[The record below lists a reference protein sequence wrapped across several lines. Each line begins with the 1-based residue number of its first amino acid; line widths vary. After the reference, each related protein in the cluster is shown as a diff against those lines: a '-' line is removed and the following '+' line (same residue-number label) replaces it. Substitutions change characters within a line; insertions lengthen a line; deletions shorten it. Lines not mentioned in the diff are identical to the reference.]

1 MINID
6 PRNILASEFDYELP
20 QEKIA
25 KFPLNKRNLSK
36 LLVYK
41 NKKIC
46 EDVFSNIANYI
57 PDNYLLVLNDTKVIN
72 ARLEF
77 YKDSGARIEIF
88 CIEPHNPSEYS
99 ISFSQ
104 TKKCQWKC
112 LVGNIKKWKN
122 NFLSKKINLQNVE
135 ITLNAKLISN
145 EKEFQ
150 IIEFEWNYHINFS
163 EIIEKY
169 GEIPIPPYLNR
180 KPVASDKIRYQ
191 TVYSKIDGSVAAP
204 TAGLH
209 FTDNEFV
216 ELNKKNVSIDYLTLH
231 VGAGTFKPLQ
241 SKILGNHKMH
251 EEHFVVS
258 LNLIKNLIKFYP
270 KIIAV
275 GTTSVR
281 TLESL
286 YYIGILL
293 ENNRKLEQISVNQWD
308 AYNNKLKTEPLFA
321 LKSIKNYMLFN
332 NLNELNAST
341 SIIIA
346 PGYNFKFV
354 LGLITNFHQPK
365 STLLALVAAM
375 VGNNW
380 KEIYDYA
387 LNNNFRFL
395 SYGDSSILFS
405 ACLYSQCL
413 SR

>member
-231 VGAGTFKPLQ
+231 VGAGTFIPL
-241 SKILGNHKMH
+241 KNVKLGEHQMH
-251 EEHFVVS
+251 TEHFQIS
-258 LNLIKNLIKFYP
+258 LQLIKNLIKFYP

-341 SIIIA
+341 SIMIS

-365 STLLALVAAM
+365 STLLALVTAM

-405 ACLYSQCL
+405 ACP
-413 SR
+413 

>member
-405 ACLYSQCL
+405 VCL
-413 SR
+413 